1 MLVREI
7 PQWESTDK
15 EDIYEWQTGN
25 AQFKKKS
32 IVHVWRTMPHRCK
45 TGLTNTLKQKFFE
58 PL

>member
-45 TGLTNTLKQKFFE
+45 TGITNTLK
-58 PL
+58 